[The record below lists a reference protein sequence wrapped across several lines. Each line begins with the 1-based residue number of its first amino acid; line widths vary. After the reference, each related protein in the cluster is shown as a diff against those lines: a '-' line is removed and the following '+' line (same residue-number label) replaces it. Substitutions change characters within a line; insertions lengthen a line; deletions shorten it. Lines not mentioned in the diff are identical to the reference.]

1 MRDFYGIYGATLKG
15 DDRVRTQ
22 TRDLLRSFNIGPW
35 LIGFNMLGD
44 AIDAASEEH
53 SGGLIGCYDYLSSK
67 YGRDKKRLDDDIR
80 RAVGIAWREQCPVM
94 ERLMGRPLNRPPSPR
109 NFIYAAAEYLNRAE
123 KEEMMN

>member
-1 MRDFYGIYGATLKG
+1 MRGRTYDF
-15 DDRVRTQ
+15 
-22 TRDLLRSFNIGPW
+22 LRGFNIGPW

-44 AIDAASEEH
+44 AIDAAEEQH

-123 KEEMMN
+123 KEEMIS

>member
-1 MRDFYGIYGATLKG
+1 MKG

-123 KEEMMN
+123 KEEMIS

>member
-1 MRDFYGIYGATLKG
+1 M
-15 DDRVRTQ
+15 RTQ

-53 SGGLIGCYDYLSSK
+53 SGGLIGCYDYLRSK

-109 NFIYAAAEYLNRAE
+109 KFIYAAAEYLNRAE
-123 KEEMMN
+123 KEGMMN